1 MNNIW
6 IIIMNELSRHQ
17 FIHKKI
23 VYLKDRVLENPLL
36 QRILD
41 EYENLQEEK
50 KAHTKESIRRLIDHL
65 HPHEVKERQKLL
77 EIE

>member
-6 IIIMNELSRHQ
+6 IIIMNEMQRHQ
-17 FIHKKI
+17 MIHKKI

-41 EYENLQEEK
+41 EYEHLQTEK
-50 KAHTKESIRRLIDHL
+50 KIHSKKSIRKLIAHLQPHETKEL
-65 HPHEVKERQKLL
+65 EKL